1 VVIALIAV
9 ALWELAHGALVRH
22 RGQGPALMAGLSLV
36 GVASLAAYLVRVN
49 VLVIL
54 AVAGLAVTLSANWRR
69 LRLAAHSV
77 MPVLPALPVLLAAAL
92 PIRRHPGLA
101 AIAGEFLKLGVVVFG
116 SGYVLLAFLR
126 HDLAGELG
134 WLSTRQVLDAVIAG
148 QVTPGPVFTT
158 ATFLGYLLGGVP
170 AAVVATAGI
179 FLPSFVMV
187 AILAPFVL
195 RVRSSPW
202 AAATLDGITM
212 AALGLMAGVTIDL
225 GRAAINGPFAALLA
239 LVTLLVVLRL
249 HPNTLWLVL
258 AGAAIGIAHAFV

>member
-1 VVIALIAV
+1 V
-9 ALWELAHGALVRH
+9 ALCELARGALVRH
-22 RGQGPALMAGLSLV
+22 RAQGPLVIAGLSLV

-69 LRLAAHSV
+69 LRLVAHS
-77 MPVLPALPVLLAAAL
+77 VLPALPVLLAAAL
-92 PIRRHPGLA
+92 PPRRHPGLA
-101 AIAGEFLKLGVVVFG
+101 AVAGEFLKLGVVVFG
-116 SGYVLLAFLR
+116 SGYVLLAFVR
-126 HDLAGELG
+126 RDLVGELG

-187 AILAPFVL
+187 AILEPFVW
-195 RVRSSPW
+195 RIRSSPW
-202 AAATLDGITM
+202 AAATLDGITI
-212 AALGLMAGVTIDL
+212 AALGLMAGVTVDL
-225 GRAAINGPFAALLA
+225 GRAAINGPFTALLA
-239 LVTLLVVLRL
+239 LTALIVVLRL
-249 HPNTLWLVL
+249 RPNTLWLVL
-258 AGAAIGIAHAFV
+258 AGAAIGIAHTFA